1 MWEKLLESHKIRSSK
16 ILIDNFNNNYSI
28 IFELQKLRV
37 MKIRNHSQ
45 KNEKWQII
53 SNMMATAF
61 QHIQGEE
68 RAWWLQYKWYMMY
81 ISVSYQL
88 SRIISINHT
97 STWNILTYFTQGS
110 QIQGHIF
117 YIIYFILYSILYV
130 HNLHLGEWNWST
142 DALWCKTGTKSNME
156 RWQGLGI

>member
-1 MWEKLLESHKIRSSK
+1 MPEKLLESHKIRGSK

-28 IFELQKLRV
+28 IFELQKLKGNENKKSQPKKWKV
-37 MKIRNHSQ
+37 TNHIKHDGNSLSTYS
-45 KNEKWQII
+45 KRGKG
-53 SNMMATAF
+53 MMIAV
-61 QHIQGEE
+61 QVI
-68 RAWWLQYKWYMMY
+68 YDV

-88 SRIISINHT
+88 SRIISINHI

-130 HNLHLGEWNWST
+130 HNLHLGKWNWST
-142 DALWCKTGTKSNME
+142 DALWCKIGTESNME
-156 RWQGLGI
+156 RWQSLGI